1 MIQLNLLPDV
11 KQQFMR
17 ALRLKRLVLL
27 GAVVLCGGAIVIT
40 ASLFTYVNL
49 GQKRHITNLT
59 NDINDKKKELAT
71 LPNIDRIL
79 TVQNQLQ
86 ALPTLHDGKPIVSRL
101 FLFLSKVTPAN
112 IGVATFKVATDD
124 RRIDIEGTA
133 QSFEAINTFID
144 TLKFAQ
150 YQQSDSTTQP
160 RAFSKVV
167 LVNSAKLDKGTSF
180 SISLEYDAALTDFK
194 TYNSVSDGVIPIV
207 NSTITTR
214 ELSESIFQSTGGG
227 K

>member
-1 MIQLNLLPDV
+1 MIQLNLLPDI

-17 ALRLKRLVLL
+17 AQRLKRLVIL
-27 GAVVLCGGAIVIT
+27 GAFVLCSGAIVLT

-59 NDINDKKKELAT
+59 SDINAKKQELAT

-79 TVQNQLQ
+79 TVQNQLSQ
-86 ALPTLHDGKPIVSRL
+86 LPSLHDGKPVVSRL
-101 FLFLSKVTPAN
+101 FLFLSKVTPTN
-112 IGVATFKVATDD
+112 IGISSFHISTENHKV
-124 RRIDIEGTA
+124 DIEGTA
-133 QSFEAINTFID
+133 PSFEATNVFID

-150 YQQSDSTTQP
+150 YQQSDTTSQP
-160 RAFSKVV
+160 RAFSKVI
-167 LVNSAKLDKGTSF
+167 LVSTAKIDKGGNTF
-180 SISLEYDAALTDFK
+180 AITMEYDPALTDFK
-194 TYNSVSDGVIPIV
+194 TYSPVSDGVVPIV

-214 ELSESIFQSTGGG
+214 ELSESVFQTTGG